1 MVDEVIEAPKGLI
14 AENPVPPTEV
24 PVEVPVPKLSVPVVP
39 LPKEKPVEPLPKR
52 PPVVAAAIL
61 ILISWR
67 QLHSIDQPIRTLVI
81 KFINCITGL
90 QLYHSTWRPAEVG

>member
-67 QLHSIDQPIRTLVI
+67 QLHSIHQLIRTLVI